1 MYVAICIRRYDHLIT
16 SAKKK
21 EEKRRRNPPT
31 CVHTSWHCIQW
42 PAPKRR
48 EWYAHTVPWN
58 TRLIVCLEDTRGCLC
73 VPCIFIQLSPIAQ
86 ICAPSLVGEDS
97 QMLPLKR
104 FQCLPDW
111 QWPYSLISAFFAEI
125 RDGEVL
131 DKLLW
136 CIFRR
141 TLLLSFRDA
150 QEDPA
155 LLGLSKWVCGACKEC
170 CDSCTAIASQ
180 HRLVYLRPRT
190 HNTGCWSDVFLLVL
204 LLCSCFVF

>member
-1 MYVAICIRRYDHLIT
+1 MHPQVWSFNHFWKEKR
-16 SAKKK
+16 KKK
-21 EEKRRRNPPT
+21 PT

-42 PAPKRR
+42 RPPKRR
-48 EWYAHTVPWN
+48 KWYAHTVLWN
-58 TRLIVCLEDTRGCLC
+58 TQLSLCLEGTRGCLC
-73 VPCIFIQLSPIAQ
+73 APCIFIWQLSPNAQ
-86 ICAPSLVGEDS
+86 ICAPSLLGEDS
-97 QMLPLKR
+97 QMLPLKQ

-111 QWPYSLISAFFAEI
+111 QWPYSLISALFTEI

-155 LLGLSKWVCGACKEC
+155 LLSLSKCVCGACKEC
-170 CDSCTAIASQ
+170 CDSCTAIAFQ
-180 HRLVYLRPRT
+180 HRLVYLRLRPTTQHRLLI
-190 HNTGCWSDVFLLVL
+190 GCFFVFFNQLVL
-204 LLCSCFVF
+204 QMRG

>member
-1 MYVAICIRRYDHLIT
+1 MTLHPVT
-16 SAKKK
+16 
-21 EEKRRRNPPT
+21 T
-31 CVHTSWHCIQW
+31 
-42 PAPKRR
+42 PKRR
-48 EWYAHTVPWN
+48 KWYAHTVLWN
-58 TRLIVCLEDTRGCLC
+58 TQLIVYLEGTRGCLC

-86 ICAPSLVGEDS
+86 ICAASILGEDS

-111 QWPYSLISAFFAEI
+111 QWPHSLISALFAEI

-170 CDSCTAIASQ
+170 CDSCTAIAFQ
-180 HRLVYLRPRT
+180 HRLVYLRPTTQHRLL
-190 HNTGCWSDVFLLVL
+190 GCFFFFFFFLISVARFSL
-204 LLCSCFVF
+204 LSLEALSTLTMLLITRKTNQPTK